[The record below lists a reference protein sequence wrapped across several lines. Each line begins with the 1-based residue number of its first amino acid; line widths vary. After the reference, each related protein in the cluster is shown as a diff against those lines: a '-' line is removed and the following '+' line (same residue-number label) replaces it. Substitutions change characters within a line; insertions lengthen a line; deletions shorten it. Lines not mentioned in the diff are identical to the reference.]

1 MLSSTEKLGAF
12 MISSQ
17 ADLAL
22 YDRNGQL
29 IAVVEIKNKQG
40 TSREW
45 AMKLRRNLHT
55 HEGYP
60 QAEFFLLA
68 TPDRLYLWRNVG
80 TGPSLIP
87 PTYEIDAQP
96 IFAPYFERT
105 GASPTDISGNAFE
118 LIVTSWLEELA
129 RSHEPTGT
137 YAVKQPQL
145 AESGFLTT
153 VRDSRI
159 AYEEAA

>member
-1 MLSSTEKLGAF
+1 

-17 ADLAL
+17 ADLAV

-29 IAVVEIKNKQG
+29 IAVVEIKNKRG

-45 AMKLRRNLHT
+45 ATKLHHNLLT
-55 HEGYP
+55 HEGCS
-60 QAEFFLLA
+60 QAEFFLLV
-68 TPDRLYLWRNVG
+68 TPDQLYLWRNADSL
-80 TGPSLIP
+80 PSLAP

-105 GASPTDISGNAFE
+105 GASPADISGNAFE

-129 RSHEPTGT
+129 RSHEPTET
-137 YAVKQPQL
+137 LAAKQPQL